1 VRLSH
6 PTARARALFDDPH
19 PVSYAGR
26 VPVEALA
33 ERAGRGGL
41 AAGHVR
47 PRGDCGAVPARTARG
62 RSTLRLPR
70 AGTAPPEWLALW
82 EAACGP
88 PTPATAALKPRPRP
102 GTRGQ
107 AAANAGGRKTRPG
120 NRPPTRNPT
129 PSGARSRPA
138 ESVLGR

>member
-62 RSTLRLPR
+62 RRTLRLPR
-70 AGTAPPEWLALW
+70 AGTAPSGGSPSGKRP
-82 EAACGP
+82 AA
-88 PTPATAALKPRPRP
+88 RPRP
-102 GTRGQ
+102 Q
-107 AAANAGGRKTRPG
+107 
-120 NRPPTRNPT
+120 RPP
-129 PSGARSRPA
+129 
-138 ESVLGR
+138 

>member
-62 RSTLRLPR
+62 RRTLRLPR

-102 GTRGQ
+102 GTCAQ
-107 AAANAGGRKTRPG
+107 AAATPAAGTPRPETGRQHETHPPRGTRSQPVD
-120 NRPPTRNPT
+120 
-129 PSGARSRPA
+129 SH
-138 ESVLGR
+138 LGR

>member
-1 VRLSH
+1 MRLSH

-47 PRGDCGAVPARTARG
+47 PRGHCGAG
-62 RSTLRLPR
+62 GYRL
-70 AGTAPPEWLALW
+70 GALV
-82 EAACGP
+82 A
-88 PTPATAALKPRPRP
+88 
-102 GTRGQ
+102 
-107 AAANAGGRKTRPG
+107 
-120 NRPPTRNPT
+120 
-129 PSGARSRPA
+129 RPA
-138 ESVLGR
+138 ARIILFSLVPPVQLTPYVARRA